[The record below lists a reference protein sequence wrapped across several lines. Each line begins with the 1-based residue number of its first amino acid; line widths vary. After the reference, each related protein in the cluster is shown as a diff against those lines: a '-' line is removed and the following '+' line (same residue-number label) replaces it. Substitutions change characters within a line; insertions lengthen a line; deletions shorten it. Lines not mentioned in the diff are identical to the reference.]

1 MNSKCI
7 VSFELTLTEFE
18 FLWDG
23 LDMHGDKWG
32 GKPFKVRMEKIKM
45 YNHLNDLFI
54 KQVNVFR
61 SQIDERK
68 KNI

>member
-1 MNSKCI
+1 
-7 VSFELTLTEFE
+7 
-18 FLWDG
+18 
-23 LDMHGDKWG
+23 
-32 GKPFKVRMEKIKM
+32 MEKIKM